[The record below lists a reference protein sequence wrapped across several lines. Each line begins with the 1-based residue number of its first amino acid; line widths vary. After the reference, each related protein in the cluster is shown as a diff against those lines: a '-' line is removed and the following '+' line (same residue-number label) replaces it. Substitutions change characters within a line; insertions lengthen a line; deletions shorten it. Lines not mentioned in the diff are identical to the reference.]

1 MTTVVPAGRRDRKK
15 SATREALRAAVLRLA
30 TERGY
35 ENVTVEMIT
44 EAVDVSARTFF
55 NYFPSKDDALLS
67 ADPDLAGDI
76 ARALLARP
84 PDEPPLAALR
94 TVLVQ
99 LAARFTEKEATWRA
113 RMAVVRANPQLWP
126 RLVAGFTAFERT
138 LTETI
143 ARRTGTDPDT
153 DLYPGLV
160 AAAAVG
166 ALRVAMAQWRTGG
179 ENSDDSDH
187 TDLHRLL
194 GQAFDTLAAG
204 FPPPA
209 RTPHGAA

>member
-1 MTTVVPAGRRDRKK
+1 VTTVAPAGRRDRKK
-15 SATREALRAAVLRLA
+15 SATREALRAAALRLVA
-30 TERGY
+30 EHGY

-55 NYFPSKDDALLS
+55 NYFTSKDDALLS
-67 ADPDLAGDI
+67 TDPDLTGDI

-84 PDEPPLAALR
+84 LQEPPLAALR

-99 LAARFTEKEATWRA
+99 LADRFTAKEATWRE
-113 RMAVVRANPQLWP
+113 RLAVVRANPQLWP
-126 RLVAGFTAFERT
+126 RLVAGFTGFERT
-138 LTETI
+138 LTETV

-166 ALRVAMAQWRTGG
+166 ALRVALAQWRTGG
-179 ENSDDSDH
+179 AGSDGPDRA
-187 TDLHRLL
+187 DLHRLL

-204 FPPPA
+204 FPPPGP
-209 RTPHGAA
+209 THGAA